1 MSSSSSSTEHSTE
14 TIRKTGGKDKNYAK
28 SLIKRYAEIVEY
40 YLENKVEKGFDKVF
54 KQTRVTSG
62 GVKWEIHPTKWNK
75 MMETDNDSKNV
86 LFQYISDKRASYWDE
101 KKSGMSHFGLVS
113 TSIKTQMKKQQIHYT
128 NQYAWPEGNDSRPS
142 SGKSICKYIFS
153 LHENIKN
160 PEQSPGIFKPQP
172 LPT

>member
-1 MSSSSSSTEHSTE
+1 MILLYRTKINWKNIPNMSSSSSSTEHSTE

-86 LFQYISDKRASYWDE
+86 LFQYVSDKRASYWDE
-101 KKSGMSHFGLVS
+101 KKVRYVAFWIGQH
-113 TSIKTQMKKQQIHYT
+113 
-128 NQYAWPEGNDSRPS
+128 
-142 SGKSICKYIFS
+142 KY
-153 LHENIKN
+153 
-160 PEQSPGIFKPQP
+160 
-172 LPT
+172 